1 MNGNKVELLNTDRP
15 RVLVMMATYNGE
27 RYVAEQIDSILAQ
40 EGVDLTLVI
49 RDDGS
54 TDGTVAMCERYA
66 REHANVDFAVNGRNK
81 GCALNFMDMVY
92 SADAGAYEYFAFSDQ
107 DDYWLPK
114 KLAKAIDQLMACDA
128 GQPGLY
134 HSDVVNVDAD
144 LSHPRS
150 QNRAFATVP
159 NPLKTAL
166 VFNWALGCTMVWN
179 RAMCELLQSAPL
191 RDFPRLHDTWL
202 HLVALTCGEIHADLH
217 HSYIKRRLTGMNLV
231 GEQPSGKFT
240 ARRLWHCACRLVTST
255 PPHRSTRTAANLL
268 KCYGS
273 VMSDETR
280 DTLQSFIAARSSIR
294 ARCRIV
300 LDRDYRVPSR
310 KESLFMRLRIIAN
323 RL

>member
-1 MNGNKVELLNTDRP
+1 MVGSAVAGCGP

-54 TDGTVAMCERYA
+54 TDGTVAVCERYA

-107 DDYWLPK
+107 DDYWLPE
-114 KLAKAIDQLMACDA
+114 KLAKAIEQLNTSPSAVPA
-128 GQPGLY
+128 LY
-134 HSDVVNVDAD
+134 YSDVLNVDANLKNGHTEYKVFSEYSD
-144 LSHPRS
+144 S
-150 QNRAFATVP
+150 
-159 NPLKTAL
+159 LKTL
-166 VFNWALGCTMVWN
+166 LLNNWASGCTMVWN
-179 RAMCELLQSAPL
+179 RAMCEFLQSAPL
-191 RDFPRLHDTWL
+191 TDFPRLHDVWL